1 MAVSDET
8 PLNLRAL
15 ADVDEPDVVRD
26 ALRRFRRRILTRYV
40 WIAAAAGVAVAV
52 ALWGRT
58 PTTLSERVDEARRQI
73 IAHPVWRANGATIA
87 LDRVADL
94 GDGRLGFHFVVIG
107 SAARLQMTGQVAI
120 ESVGSFDQ
128 YIEIERTGA
137 YPTLVVDYRGRTSIS
152 LAPGSGV
159 PRAVWR
165 L

>member
-1 MAVSDET
+1 VGDET
-8 PLNLRAL
+8 PLDLRAL

-40 WIAAAAGVAVAV
+40 WIAAAAAVAIVAVS
-52 ALWGRT
+52 WGRAST
-58 PTTLSERVDEARRQI
+58 SLSQRVDEARRQI
-73 IAHPVWRANGATIA
+73 IAHPVWHANGATIA

-94 GDGRLGFHFVVIG
+94 GEGRLGFHFVVIG
-107 SAARLQMTGQVAI
+107 SAARLQMTGQVGTEA
-120 ESVGSFDQ
+120 VGSFDQ
-128 YIEIERTGA
+128 YIEIERTET

>member
-1 MAVSDET
+1 VGDET
-8 PLNLRAL
+8 PLDLRAL

-40 WIAAAAGVAVAV
+40 WIAAAAAVAIVAVS
-52 ALWGRT
+52 WGRA
-58 PTTLSERVDEARRQI
+58 PTSLSQRVDEARRQI
-73 IAHPVWRANGATIA
+73 IAHPVWHANGATIA

-94 GDGRLGFHFVVIG
+94 GEGRLGFHFVVIG
-107 SAARLQMTGQVAI
+107 SAARLQMTGQVGTEA
-120 ESVGSFDQ
+120 VGSFDQ
-128 YIEIERTGA
+128 YIEIERTET